1 MMSEAPA
8 ETVARIDRA
17 AERRATP
24 CGGGRMVWRLW
35 GEGPPLV
42 LLHGAF
48 GSWTHWLRNV
58 EGLARHFRVIAPDM
72 PGYGDSDEPPQPY
85 SPESLADL
93 ISAGLDAV
101 LPPPAP
107 FDLAGFSFGG
117 IIAGHVAAR
126 QAARL
131 RTLVLLGP
139 NGMALPR
146 GEAGALRRLDPDMTP
161 DEVAA
166 VHRHN
171 LGVLMIA
178 DPARVDDLAVHL
190 QIENARR
197 SRTKSGRIP
206 ESDSLLQA
214 LPAVRARI
222 CGLWGGRD
230 AMALPF
236 LDQREA
242 VLRRFRPD
250 LDFRIVPGAGHWAP
264 YEAPEAVNAALRDM
278 LLPV

>member
-85 SPESLADL
+85 SPESLADI
-93 ISAGLDAV
+93 ISAGLDAI
-101 LPPPAP
+101 LPAPAP

-117 IIAGHVAAR
+117 IIAGHVAVR

-161 DEVAA
+161 EEVAA

-178 DPARVDDLAVHL
+178 DPAKVDDLAVHL

-236 LDQREA
+236 LDRREA

-264 YEAPEAVNAALRDM
+264 YEAPEAVNAAFRDM
-278 LLPV
+278 LLPS